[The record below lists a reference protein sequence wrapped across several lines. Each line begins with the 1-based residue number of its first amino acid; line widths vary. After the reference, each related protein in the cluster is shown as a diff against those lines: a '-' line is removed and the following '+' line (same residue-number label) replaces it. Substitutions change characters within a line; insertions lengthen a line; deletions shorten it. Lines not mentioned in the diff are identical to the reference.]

1 MFSAFLPTVGFPFV
15 VSTFGATF
23 FSVGFVFSCV
33 VAVANLAC
41 AFVNSACVFALFK
54 TVFASS
60 KTAFSRFTL
69 SSVLESYFPLLN
81 FPSISSINFV
91 SDVLSRVSFSV
102 AFSFEATALA
112 TSFLVVSF
120 ATGCSVATG
129 APTTP
134 SEILELVVLS
144 DVVLF
149 DTSSLACATAP
160 APKKILAPITT
171 DAVPTLNFFIEYDST
186 FVPSFVFFK

>member
-1 MFSAFLPTVGFPFV
+1 MT
-15 VSTFGATF
+15 
-23 FSVGFVFSCV
+23 
-33 VAVANLAC
+33 
-41 AFVNSACVFALFK
+41 
-54 TVFASS
+54 
-60 KTAFSRFTL
+60 
-69 SSVLESYFPLLN
+69 N

-91 SDVLSRVSFSV
+91 NGVLSRVSFSV

-112 TSFLVVSF
+112 TSFLVVSSF